1 MQCSNSDL
9 AQQIYWCVKTSVT
22 KLFCPTP
29 PPPSYTD
36 KHTTLQA
43 LPVSFS
49 GKWISSLG
57 CAIGQDDLIAQI
69 GLLILEGR
77 TLQDVKS
84 NMKDY
89 KNWDDGLIH
98 FRKVW

>member
-1 MQCSNSDL
+1 MLRPQLQNYFVL
-9 AQQIYWCVKTSVT
+9 
-22 KLFCPTP
+22 PP